1 MAPQGP
7 GWLMEHP
14 SPSPNSSSEAR
25 HYGRKLSTSLL
36 LSKQSRQPRS
46 WRKGKKPHLLME
58 RLSKNVC
65 SCLEPPMAT
74 KNAFKAEVFLEPEWC
89 CSRHTGILN
98 YERQVNRDGRSVK
111 LRATSGHFQT
121 FYKTH
126 LMCPCS
132 TFFISN

>member
-1 MAPQGP
+1 MGGSYP
-7 GWLMEHP
+7 HH
-14 SPSPNSSSEAR
+14 SSC
-25 HYGRKLSTSLL
+25 KLFVKTVT
-36 LSKQSRQPRS
+36 RQPRS

-74 KNAFKAEVFLEPEWC
+74 KNACKAEVFLEPEWC
-89 CSRHTGILN
+89 CLRHTGILN

-111 LRATSGHFQT
+111 LRATSGHSQT

-126 LMCPCS
+126 LMCRCS
-132 TFFISN
+132 TFFISD